1 MTARSTRCWPAL
13 LAGGLARN
21 QIRIPD
27 GAGIVHFAAPFAF
40 CDLMAQIRQWNT
52 RPETLNQS
60 WYCPERPQR

>member
-1 MTARSTRCWPAL
+1 MRHRSWPAL

-40 CDLMAQIRQWNT
+40 CDLVAQIG
-52 RPETLNQS
+52 
-60 WYCPERPQR
+60 